1 MNKKIKYRDGFSLL
15 EILLALAILGGGLAV
30 LSRIVDTGMI
40 AARESRDLSAA
51 RMLCQTKMAEILLE
65 TQTGMSPQSV
75 PSAEFETLFDSE
87 SSSVFQYSVEVLPAP
102 LDGLLSIGVTVQSLD
117 NDLGEARTSYSLT
130 RWVIDP
136 MLGLEEAEAEAEALA
151 AEQAAMS
158 EGGQ

>member
-1 MNKKIKYRDGFSLL
+1 
-15 EILLALAILGGGLAV
+15 
-30 LSRIVDTGMI
+30 
-40 AARESRDLSAA
+40 
-51 RMLCQTKMAEILLE
+51 MAEILLE

>member
-1 MNKKIKYRDGFSLL
+1 M
-15 EILLALAILGGGLAV
+15 
-30 LSRIVDTGMI
+30 
-40 AARESRDLSAA
+40 
-51 RMLCQTKMAEILLE
+51 
-65 TQTGMSPQSV
+65 
-75 PSAEFETLFDSE
+75 
-87 SSSVFQYSVEVLPAP
+87 
-102 LDGLLSIGVTVQSLD
+102 SIGVTVQSLD